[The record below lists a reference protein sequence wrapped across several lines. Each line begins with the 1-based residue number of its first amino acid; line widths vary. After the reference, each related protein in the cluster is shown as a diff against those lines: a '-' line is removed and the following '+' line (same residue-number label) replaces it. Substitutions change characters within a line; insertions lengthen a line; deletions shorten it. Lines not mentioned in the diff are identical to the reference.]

1 MFNIKNKNTCKQN
14 LRVLLKDYPPW
25 SRRLQFREAG
35 IVQCKQIN
43 KYNSSDKQ
51 VERQNCTTFS
61 IEAKKAF
68 VKIQHHFMI
77 RSCVVIRD
85 TRNIPLNNK
94 ESSQQAYSQHQPKWR
109 KINHIYDL
117 NIYSN

>member
-1 MFNIKNKNTCKQN
+1 MQKKPESTS
-14 LRVLLKDYPPW
+14 KDYPPW
-25 SRRLQFREAG
+25 SSRRQLGEAR

-51 VERQNCTTFS
+51 VERQKCMIFS

-77 RSCVVIRD
+77 KSCVVIRD
-85 TRNIPLNNK
+85 TRNISQNNK
-94 ESSQQAYSQHQPKWR
+94 DSSQQAYSQHQAKRR
-109 KINHIYDL
+109 KINQQV
-117 NIYSN
+117 